1 MLKKSKPIIGIS
13 VGDPNGIG
21 IEVIL
26 KSLKDVSILE
36 KCCVV
41 VFSDFELIKNQM
53 SFFNIDLPLKE
64 VDDLNS
70 FDSSCINIYPINNN
84 KISISHGKPTT
95 QGGNYS
101 RDSLFEAVK
110 ALKNKSVDALVT
122 GPINKKNIQSDDFQF
137 KGHTDFLDDEFKGKS
152 LMFMVSKDIKVAL
165 LTEHIPLSSV
175 KDHLNENLIEFRI
188 REVFKSLSND
198 FGIERP
204 KVATLSI
211 DPHVGDQGVIG
222 NDDQKLL
229 KPVLNKLIAESF
241 HIKGPFSSDSFFGS
255 KLYKNFD
262 AIVAVYH
269 DQGLIPFKTLTFG
282 KGVNFTAGLDIVRT
296 SPDHGTAYDI
306 SGKNIAN
313 YDSFKS
319 AIFTSIEIV
328 KNRGKN

>member
-1 MLKKSKPIIGIS
+1 MLKKSKPIVGIS

-21 IEVIL
+21 LEVIL
-26 KSLKDVSILE
+26 KSLEDKSVFDECSVI
-36 KCCVV
+36 
-41 VFSDFELIKNQM
+41 VFSNFKLIKDQM

-64 VDDLNS
+64 ISDFNGYDER
-70 FDSSCINIYPINNN
+70 CINVYPIN
-84 KISISHGKPTT
+84 KKEIKLSYGKLTT
-95 QGGNYS
+95 EGGAYS
-101 RDSLFEAVK
+101 KDSLFEAVK
-110 ALKNKSVDALVT
+110 ALKNKKIDALVT
-122 GPINKKNIQSDDFQF
+122 GPINKKNIQSDDFRF
-137 KGHTDFLDDEFKGKS
+137 KGHTDFLDNEFQGKS
-152 LMFMVSKDIKVAL
+152 LMFMVSKEIKVAL
-165 LTEHIPLSSV
+165 LTEHIPLSRV
-175 KDHLNENLIEFRI
+175 KDHLNKNLIEFRI
-188 REVFKSLSND
+188 KEVFNSLLND
-198 FGIERP
+198 FGVKRP
-204 KVATLSI
+204 KVAVLSI

-222 NDDQKLL
+222 NDDQNLL
-229 KPVLNKLIAESF
+229 KPVLDKLKAELYNV
-241 HIKGPFSSDSFFGS
+241 KGPFASDSFFGS

-262 AIVAVYH
+262 AIVATYH

>member
-1 MLKKSKPIIGIS
+1 MLKKSKPIVGIS

-21 IEVIL
+21 LEVIL
-26 KSLKDVSILE
+26 KSLDDKFVLDECSVI
-36 KCCVV
+36 
-41 VFSDFELIKNQM
+41 VFSNFKLIKNQM

-64 VDDLNS
+64 ISDFNGYDER
-70 FDSSCINIYPINNN
+70 CINVYPVN
-84 KISISHGKPTT
+84 KKEIKLSYGKLTNE
-95 QGGNYS
+95 GGVYS
-101 RDSLFEAVK
+101 KDSLFAAVK
-110 ALKNKSVDALVT
+110 SLKNKEIDALVT

-137 KGHTDFLDDEFKGKS
+137 RGHTDFLDNEFQGKS
-152 LMFMVSKDIKVAL
+152 LMFMVSKEIKVAL
-165 LTEHIPLSSV
+165 LTEHIPLSRV
-175 KDHLNENLIEFRI
+175 KDHLNKNLIEFRI
-188 REVFKSLSND
+188 REVFKSLFND
-198 FGIERP
+198 FGIKRP
-204 KVATLSI
+204 KVAVLSI

-222 NDDQKLL
+222 NDDQNLL
-229 KPVLNKLIAESF
+229 KPVLDKLKAESYDV
-241 HIKGPFSSDSFFGS
+241 KGPFASDSFFGS

-262 AIVAVYH
+262 AIVATYH

>member
-1 MLKKSKPIIGIS
+1 MLKKSKPIVGIS

-21 IEVIL
+21 LEVIL
-26 KSLKDVSILE
+26 KSLEDKSVFDECSVI
-36 KCCVV
+36 
-41 VFSDFELIKNQM
+41 VFSNFKLIKNQI
-53 SFFNIDLPLKE
+53 SYFNIDLHLKE
-64 VDDLNS
+64 VSDFNNYDER
-70 FDSSCINIYPINNN
+70 CINVYPIN
-84 KISISHGKPTT
+84 KKEIKLSYGKLTT
-95 QGGNYS
+95 EGGIYS
-101 RDSLFEAVK
+101 KDSLFAAVK
-110 ALKNKSVDALVT
+110 ALKNKKIDALVT

-137 KGHTDFLDDEFKGKS
+137 KGHTDYLDNEFQGES
-152 LMFMVSKDIKVAL
+152 LMFMVSNEIKVAL
-165 LTEHIPLSSV
+165 LTEHIPLSRV

-188 REVFKSLSND
+188 KEVFNSLLND
-198 FGIERP
+198 FGIKRP
-204 KVATLSI
+204 KVAVLSI

-222 NDDQKLL
+222 NDDEKLL
-229 KPVLNKLIAESF
+229 KPVLNKLIGESYY
-241 HIKGPFSSDSFFGS
+241 IKGPYASDSFFGS
-255 KLYKNFD
+255 QSYKNFD
-262 AIVAVYH
+262 AIVATYH

>member
-1 MLKKSKPIIGIS
+1 MLKNLKPIVGIS

-26 KSLKDVSILE
+26 KSLKDPSVLE
-36 KCCVV
+36 KCFVV
-41 VFSDFELIKNQM
+41 VFSNFELIQNQM
-53 SFFNIDLPLKE
+53 RFFNIHLPLKE
-64 VDDLNS
+64 VDDFNS
-70 FDSSCINIYPINNN
+70 FDSRCVNIYSINNN
-84 KISISHGKPTT
+84 EITVSHGKLTDK
-95 QGGNYS
+95 GGHYS
-101 RDSLFEAVK
+101 RDSLFKAVK
-110 ALKNKSVDALVT
+110 ALKNKSIDALVT

-137 KGHTDFLDDEFKGKS
+137 KGHTDFLDNEFKGKS

-188 REVFKSLSND
+188 KQVFKSLLSD
-198 FGIERP
+198 FGIKRP
-204 KVATLSI
+204 KVAVLSI

-222 NDDQKLL
+222 NDDEKLL
-229 KPVLNKLIAESF
+229 KPVLNKLIGESYD
-241 HIKGPFSSDSFFGS
+241 IKGPYASDSFFGS
-255 KLYKNFD
+255 QSYKNFD
-262 AIVAVYH
+262 AIVATYH